1 MFEVQSKINAEA
13 TARVQALIDIT
24 SSLNAIFEQ
33 ENTAIKAGRL
43 DEIGTLQADKARL
56 AASYALSIR
65 TVATDRVALGAVD
78 DGLLMQLRALTECFE
93 DRASCQRQLL
103 DEVTDASE
111 SADLAASSD
120 EEAPAPKAVA
130 KI

>member
-1 MFEVQSKINAEA
+1 MFEVQSQINADA

-43 DEIGTLQADKARL
+43 DELAPLQAAKARL

-78 DGLLMQLRALTECFE
+78 NGLLMQLRALTECFE
-93 DRASCQRQLL
+93 DRASSQRELL
-103 DEVTDASE
+103 DGVADAAE
-111 SADLAASSD
+111 SD
-120 EEAPAPKAVA
+120 EEVPAPKAAA